1 MESITV
7 DSVISFFTKLYKG
20 ISALD
25 TNSLLGLILA
35 IGFVTLILGLIQESI
50 LNANTIITSLFVGT
64 VVYIYMKY
72 TYTSKLNKLRIQ
84 NRELR
89 TDSILDDLCMG
100 TSVGDKNTCDKYK
113 QAKTNFY
120 QISNALI
127 QNYNWKK

>member
-35 IGFVTLILGLIQESI
+35 IGFVTLVLGLIQESI

-72 TYTSKLNKLRIQ
+72 TYTSKLEKLRVK

-100 TSVGDKNTCDKYK
+100 EEVRDKATCDNYK
-113 QAKTNFY
+113 TAKTNFY
-120 QISNALI
+120 QISNSLI
-127 QNYNWKK
+127 QKYNWKK

>member
-100 TSVGDKNTCDKYK
+100 EEVRDKETCDNYK
-113 QAKTNFY
+113 TAKTNFY
-120 QISNALI
+120 QISNSLV
-127 QNYNWKK
+127 QRYNWKK

>member
-25 TNSLLGLILA
+25 TNSFLGLILA
-35 IGFVTLILGLIQESI
+35 SGFVTLVLGLIQESI

-72 TYTSKLNKLRIQ
+72 TYTSKLEKLRVK

-100 TSVGDKNTCDKYK
+100 EEVRDKATCDNYK
-113 QAKTNFY
+113 TAKTNFY
-120 QISNALI
+120 QISNSLI
-127 QNYNWKK
+127 QKYNWKK